1 MSNYKMIIQ
10 YDGTRYKGWQGQNS
24 TDMTIEGRIEAVL
37 SAMAGYPVEL
47 TGSGRT
53 DAGVHARGQVANYH
67 LDTPCDTSEMLSYV
81 NQYLPD
87 DIAVLSIESV
97 DERFH
102 SRYNATAKTYRYSI
116 RTGGIPDVF
125 AHRFQY
131 EYDKPLDVHRMEA
144 AAAQLVGTHD
154 FASFCGNRKMKKS
167 TVRTIYDIKI
177 TSSGPDITIDYR
189 GSGFLQNMVRILT
202 GTLIEV
208 GDGRLAPSA
217 IPEILAA
224 RDRAAAGYTA
234 PACGLTLMEVEY
246 GEEKEN

>member
-37 SAMAGYPVEL
+37 SAMVGYPVEL

-53 DAGVHARGQVANYH
+53 DAGVHP
-67 LDTPCDTSEMLSYV
+67 LDTPRDTSAMLSYV

-131 EYDKPLDVHRMEA
+131 QYDKPLDVHRMEA
-144 AAAQLVGTHD
+144 AAAPPVL
-154 FASFCGNRKMKKS
+154 FM
-167 TVRTIYDIKI
+167 
-177 TSSGPDITIDYR
+177 TS
-189 GSGFLQNMVRILT
+189 
-202 GTLIEV
+202 
-208 GDGRLAPSA
+208 
-217 IPEILAA
+217 
-224 RDRAAAGYTA
+224 
-234 PACGLTLMEVEY
+234 
-246 GEEKEN
+246 K